1 MYYIQRSFIERSI
14 IAAITEAK
22 DDYQFLSKF
31 VPGMMPKGEAALQI
45 ARSRGVDLHSHNA
58 PFQEN
63 FSIHLQGCWIENIV
77 LIIRKICGN
86 IEVCLATNQHFS
98 KEPG

>member
-1 MYYIQRSFIERSI
+1 M
-14 IAAITEAK
+14 TEAK

-45 ARSRGVDLHSHNA
+45 AQSRGVDLHSHNA

-63 FSIHLQGCWIENIV
+63 FSIHLQGCWIETFFWLSEEFV
-77 LIIRKICGN
+77 GN